1 MDTESLRL
9 LLDLAQTRS
18 FSKAAPRHF
27 MSQSAVSQR
36 VREMERELGYTL
48 IERGKGR
55 PGAEFTEAG
64 QATIEAA
71 RDILARLESLKQE
84 LAERSGQVAGTLR
97 VATVYSIG
105 LHELTPA
112 LKTYLSKYP
121 QVNLQLEYLRTDR
134 IYDSLIA
141 GAIDCGI
148 VACPQVRSQVEVL
161 PLGEETMTIVLPPLH
176 PLSEYAEIPIEL
188 LENQAFI
195 AFAQDIPTRALTD
208 QFFKTHNVSVRIIQ
222 ALDNIETI
230 KQIVEIGQGIAFLP
244 VPTVTREVEA
254 GTLIRRPILYH
265 HLTRST
271 GILLRKGRAPSQAL
285 THFLEVL
292 AP

>member
-1 MDTESLRL
+1 MDMESLRL
-9 LLDLAQTRS
+9 LLDLAEMRS
-18 FSKAAPRHF
+18 FSKAAPKHF

-36 VREMERELGYTL
+36 VRDMERELGYTL

-55 PGAEFTEAG
+55 PGAELTEAG
-64 QATIEAA
+64 LATIEAA

-84 LAERSGQVAGTLR
+84 LAERSGQVSGTLR

-112 LKTYLSKYP
+112 LKSYLSLYP

-134 IYDSLIA
+134 IYDALIA

-148 VACPQVRSQVEVL
+148 VACPQPRPPIEVR
-161 PLGEETMTIVLPPLH
+161 PLGEEEMTIVLSPRH
-176 PLSEYAEIPIEL
+176 PLTKYEEIP
-188 LENQAFI
+188 LEALEDQAFI
-195 AFAQDIPTRALTD
+195 AFAPDIPTRTLTD
-208 QFFKTHNVSVRIIQ
+208 QFFKEHQISVKIIQ

-230 KQIVEIGQGIAFLP
+230 KQVVEICQGIAFLP
-244 VPTVTREVEA
+244 SPTIAREVA
-254 GTLIRRPILYH
+254 DGSLVSRPLLGH
-265 HLTRST
+265 NLTRPT
-271 GILLRKGRAPSQAL
+271 GILLRKGRVNSQAL

-292 AP
+292 QA